1 VAFWASFIFQP
12 GGRPVL
18 EWMNRELIEFIVEK
32 TGISRDI
39 VVRIL
44 RAEEAFFE
52 LEVERALKGNLSK
65 DDNI

>member
-1 VAFWASFIFQP
+1 L

-18 EWMNRELIEFIVEK
+18 EGINNELVKFIAER